1 MLKSNENARA
11 PEGFTPVL
19 QMPVETRGSR
29 RELAKRRRRVQRIE
43 GKTLVIGLDV
53 ARKRQALT
61 FGHGREITGRQRIDV
76 APQHLGAAIVPVA
89 RELCERNGLER
100 VVVGIEPAGPYW
112 ETAAEGF
119 EREGLDYVV
128 EHTLAVKREREVT
141 RYNTEKHDP
150 RDADLI
156 FELVS
161 DGKFT
166 ETRLFDTAERARL
179 NALAREYLL
188 ARKQA
193 AAERTRMTNFWL
205 RVLPEF
211 FDVFEG
217 GLDGLTALSISRAML
232 PLSELAALSPAEWL
246 ERVRL
251 HIPTGRRLMRASI
264 TALRQLALAAHQ
276 DPHRRSGEGVP
287 VRIAL
292 AAERHRLLTEQKE
305 RVRERLL
312 ALYAAMPE
320 AVWLNS
326 IPDSDPL
333 YHALTLGLV
342 GDFSLYDSA
351 RAIVK
356 LAGSEVNWH
365 ESGDWRGKSRISHR
379 GRSRLRAAA
388 YQQARALVR
397 NGNPVYRERFHH
409 LLNRTTR
416 RRLGQQEAYTAL
428 ANSYL
433 RTAHVL
439 VTQRKLWEKP
449 RRPRRNTAERGC
461 R

>member
-1 MLKSNENARA
+1 MLNSNAA
-11 PEGFTPVL
+11 IQTPEGFIPVL

-29 RELAKRRRRVQRIE
+29 RELAKRRRRVERIQ

-61 FGHGREITGRQRIDV
+61 FGHGREITGRQRIDA

-89 RELCERNGLER
+89 RQLCEAHGLER
-100 VVVGIEPAGPYW
+100 VVVGLEPAGAYW
-112 ETAAEGF
+112 ELAAEGF
-119 EREGLDYVV
+119 ERAGLDYVV
-128 EHTLAVKREREVT
+128 VHTLAVRREREIT
-141 RYNTEKHDP
+141 RYNLEKHDP

-166 ETRLFDTAERARL
+166 ETRLCDTPERARL
-179 NALAREYLL
+179 NALAREYML

-193 AAERTRMTNFWL
+193 ASERTRMTNFL
-205 RVLPEF
+205 TRVFPEF
-211 FDVFEG
+211 FDLFSE
-217 GLDGLTALSISRAML
+217 LDGVTALAVSRAIR
-232 PLSELAALSPAEWL
+232 PFSELAGLTSAEWHAA
-246 ERVRL
+246 VRC
-251 HIPTGRRLMRASI
+251 HAGERRLMRKRVAQLQQLVM
-264 TALRQLALAAHQ
+264 TAHR

-292 AAERHRLLTEQKE
+292 AAERHQLVTAQKQWL
-305 RVRERLL
+305 RERIL
-312 ALYAAMPE
+312 ALYADMPE

-326 IPDSDPL
+326 IPGGNPL

-342 GDFSLYDSA
+342 GDFTLYDHS

-397 NGNPVYRERFHH
+397 NDNPVYRERFHR
-409 LLNRTTR
+409 LLNRTGR
-416 RRLGQQEAYTAL
+416 PRLVQQQAYTAL
-428 ANSYL
+428 GNSYL

-439 VTQRKLWEKP
+439 VTQKKLWKP
-449 RRPRRNTAERGC
+449 PT
-461 R
+461 